1 MKVKSNSVEVISV
14 DLLKPQTDTIYRGD
28 NLNILRALP
37 DKCVDFIYIDPPFF
51 TQRNYKNI
59 GGDRESVF
67 DYEDNFFDG
76 FQDTKDFFEQHI
88 QSDAKG
94 LKAYLEWMRTRV
106 VELHRIL
113 KPTGSF
119 YLHLDHHAA
128 HYMKVICDEIFGY
141 SNFRNEIV
149 WQRKIGTN
157 STGKAKS
164 WPNNS
169 DYILFYTKSSK
180 YTFNAIYS
188 DDSENLPESIT
199 KRYRH
204 DDDNKKGLYCLGPLE
219 APSDSPTLK
228 FKFKGIESPRK
239 GWRWKKERMNEA
251 FKDGLLVINRE
262 KKSIQ
267 QKMYLS
273 KRKGM
278 IVESIWTDIRCVQ
291 GGSKEYVGW
300 PTQKPLALLER
311 ILSAS
316 TNEGDIILDC
326 FAGCGTSMHAA
337 HNLKRKWIGID
348 ISPTAIDVNSKRL
361 EEIGA
366 KVNVVDE
373 NELPVK
379 LKSRAN
385 QNHNVSEGISESKI

>member
-1 MKVKSNSVEVISV
+1 MALALRLAEDAVHAWRSEVTQEFKKI
-14 DLLKPQTDTIYRGD
+14 KPQTNTIYRGD

-94 LKAYLEWMRTRV
+94 LKAYLEWMRARV

-119 YLHLDHHAA
+119 YLHLDHHAV

-149 WQRKIGTN
+149 WQRK
-157 STGKAKS
+157 TGSNGATKTPRNY
-164 WPNNS
+164 PNNA
-169 DYILFYTKSSK
+169 DKILFYSK
-180 YTFNAIYS
+180 GKKYIFNAQYTEYTEEFRKKYYNKK
-188 DDSENLPESIT
+188 DDNGRWFKIENLGT
-199 KRYRH
+199 
-204 DDDNKKGLYCLGPLE
+204 
-219 APSDSPTLK
+219 PSDSPTLK
-228 FKFKGIESPRK
+228 FNYKGYKTPRN
-239 GWRWKKERMNEA
+239 GWRWTLERMKKAEKSGLLHFCKEKNGARGSIKQKVYFDGLPGMPIENIWDDVPSLTAGDKER
-251 FKDGLLVINRE
+251 
-262 KKSIQ
+262 
-267 QKMYLS
+267 
-273 KRKGM
+273 
-278 IVESIWTDIRCVQ
+278 T
-291 GGSKEYVGW
+291 GW
-300 PTQKPLALLER
+300 PTQKPVKLLER
-311 ILSAS
+311 IISTS
-316 TNEGDIILDC
+316 TNEGDVVFDC

-366 KVNVVDE
+366 KFNVVDE
-373 NELPVK
+373 NELP
-379 LKSRAN
+379 A
-385 QNHNVSEGISESKI
+385 